1 MLGWSQDQLSES
13 SKVSRPTIAEFER
26 GARVPFEANLASM
39 RRAFEDAG
47 IIFIGE
53 GEASENG
60 GVGLRMKKRARTR

>member
-1 MLGWSQDQLSES
+1 MLGWSQDQLSVE

-47 IIFIGE
+47 IIFIEE
-53 GEASENG
+53 GEASQSG
-60 GVGLRMKKRARTR
+60 GAGLRMKKRGKR